1 MTYQLPDLPYSYDA
15 LEPVIDE
22 KTMKVH
28 HTKHH
33 QGYTDKLNAALDK
46 HRGHTHHV
54 DLEDL
59 DIVVLLESIPLLP
72 EDIQT
77 AVRRNGG
84 GYYNHKLFFEAL
96 TKEDTEPSEA
106 LNEALNEDLGGR
118 KVCEDQLREAAGNRF
133 GSGWAWLVI
142 DQEGRLEVLST
153 KNQDS
158 PLMHGKTPLMG
169 IDVWEHAYYL
179 KYQNRR
185 SDYVESIID
194 LFNWDEIS
202 TRYEESMA
210 E

>member
-15 LEPVIDE
+15 LEPVIDK

-106 LNEALNEDLGGR
+106 LNEALKEDLGGR
-118 KVCEDQLREAAGNRF
+118 KACEDQLREAAGNRF

-179 KYQNRR
+179 NYQNRR
-185 SDYVESIID
+185 SDYVDSIID

>member
-96 TKEDTEPSEA
+96 TKEDTEQSEA
-106 LNEALNEDLGGR
+106 LNDALNEDLGGR